1 MSVAK
6 HQLDGFFSRIA
17 FPIDVEDLKVD
28 RNGARVSALRISVP
42 AIGYS
47 RDWATE
53 SRLWVSDPT
62 SESNDFSLP
71 NVTPVK
77 ASDPIQYLGVAIVA
91 EILVTAQGQF
101 KLAAH
106 ASAETPAM
114 AYVQACVA
122 FLTATVP
129 QQLTGPYASGISAY
143 GVGEVRKHFDPFMRW
158 LDAWA
163 NEARIVQSDRVP
175 HASADGAPDNRSAL
189 SSVTKSPTS
198 LVPQGEMTFEQFK
211 VSFGSTSS
219 REALG
224 YAMNQAEA
232 NWFLASEANLHAYYV
247 KWLSEPRPA
256 TAREPRPSPRAGS
269 PYTPQ
274 STWALPAPQLDFS
287 RTPGRVGGFIL
298 TILGIFFVTVPL
310 ICLPLSIT
318 GLVQSVRARNRIPP
332 GAPGRGLTIAGVTIG
347 IVAISLTSLLMLA
360 AISGALLNNS

>member
-6 HQLDGFFSRIA
+6 HQLDEFFSPIG
-17 FPIDVEDLKVD
+17 FPIDVDDLKVD
-28 RNGARVSALRISVP
+28 RNAARVNALRISVP

-62 SESNDFSLP
+62 SESNGFSRP

-77 ASDPIQYLGVAIVA
+77 ASDPIQYLGVAVVA
-91 EILVTAQGQF
+91 EILTTAQDQF

-122 FLTATVP
+122 FLTATIP

-143 GVGEVRKHFDPFMRW
+143 GAGEVRKHFDPFMHW

-163 NEARIVQSDRVP
+163 NDARNVQSDRVP
-175 HASADGAPDNRSAL
+175 YASGDDAPGNRSAL

-198 LVPQGEMTFEQFK
+198 LVSEGETTYEQFK
-211 VSFGSTSS
+211 ASFGSSDS

-224 YAMNQAEA
+224 YTMNQAEA
-232 NWFLASEANLHAYYV
+232 NWFLASEKNLYAFYV
-247 KWLSEPRPA
+247 KWLSAPKPLKP
-256 TAREPRPSPRAGS
+256 TEPRPSPLTGS
-269 PYTPQ
+269 P
-274 STWALPAPQLDFS
+274 PAPQVTWASTVPQHDFS
-287 RTPGRVGGFIL
+287 STPGRLGGFIL
-298 TILGIFFVTVPL
+298 TVLGMLFVSVPL

-318 GLVQSVRARNRIPP
+318 GLVQSAGALNEIPI
-332 GAPGRGLTIAGVTIG
+332 GAPGRGLTVAGVTIG
-347 IVAISLTSLLMLA
+347 IVAISLTSLLMLV
-360 AISGALLNNS
+360 AIPGALLHNF